1 MRWVWAGDGFD
12 IMNIYSR
19 KEDTMKSTEVRN
31 GFLQFFRAKGLP
43 VVPSSTLIPHNDPTL
58 LFTSAGMVQFKAN
71 FMGID
76 KRLKNACSCQKCV
89 RTTDIDSVG
98 FTERHLTFFEMLGNF
113 SFGDYFKQE
122 AIAWA
127 WEYLTGVLKI
137 SPDKLYVSIYKGGIA
152 PRDEEAYQAWK
163 KYVPAE
169 RIFELGEADN
179 FWTMGP
185 TGPCG
190 PCTEIYYDF
199 GDKGCKNPHCD
210 ITCGCGRFVEIWNI
224 VFESYNR
231 QEDGSLQPLSHNN
244 IDTGMGLERL
254 CMVLQKKQNI
264 FETDLFT
271 PLTEQAKQ
279 ILHIEGKTK
288 EEIAAL
294 RIIADHVRSSSFLI
308 AEGIL
313 PSNEGRGYI
322 LRRLIRRAARY
333 GKLMGSRQPFLHT
346 LAKQVSGIFE
356 GLYPEID
363 QNLLHIEEV
372 LKKEEETFLRTL
384 QTGEEKLAALLGKAQ
399 KCLAGEDAF
408 YLHETFGFPLEL
420 TREIAA
426 AKGISVDEKAYEQA
440 KQAAAAK
447 SRSYADEL
455 SKEKVKR
462 LQQLEQDYP
471 ATQFIGY
478 DTLTQPARV
487 LTLLDADLNEVKQL
501 STEGYA
507 IFDKTSF
514 YAESGGQ
521 VADTGLVLKDGQ
533 AVAQVTD
540 VQKPIGKVFLHKVNG
555 TLTAGESVVLQVN
568 AALRARAAANHSAI
582 HVLNAAL
589 RQVFGTGVHQSGSFV
604 SPERFRFDY
613 TLSKTPSAQEWKQV
627 WQMVQQAIDDALP
640 VACQERPLKDAAKLG
655 AVTLLGET
663 YADPARFVLMGGSF
677 DKPEEKYSLE
687 LCGGT
692 HVTNTAQVITVVPL
706 KEGSLSAGVRRIE
719 GVAGK
724 AALDYLKQVNT
735 GVEAMAAR
743 LTVPVA
749 EVAGRLNQILDELK
763 EVKKQYTSFRE
774 KTLAAGGVA
783 QMTFT
788 MKNGA
793 ALVLQNAEGAQVKE
807 LRTIA
812 DTIGQ
817 KYEKA
822 LVVVGTDRDGKR
834 SFVVKMVG
842 QLPNT
847 NAAEVAKQIAQRLN
861 GRAGGRPDFAQG
873 GGEAK
878 DTWQDFARLL
888 QGVL

>member
-1 MRWVWAGDGFD
+1 
-12 IMNIYSR
+12 
-19 KEDTMKSTEVRN
+19 MKSTEVRN
-31 GFLQFFRAKGLP
+31 GFLQFFHSKGLP
-43 VVPSSTLIPHNDPTL
+43 VIPSSSLIPHSDPTL

-76 KRLKNACSCQKCV
+76 KSLKNAATCQKCV

-113 SFGDYFKQE
+113 SFGDYFKNE

-127 WEYLTGVLKI
+127 WEYLTGVLGI

-152 PRDEEAYQAWK
+152 PRDEEAYNAWL
-163 KYVPAE
+163 KYVPKE

-190 PCTEIYYDF
+190 PCSEIYYDF

-210 ITCGCGRFVEIWNI
+210 ITCDCGRFVEIWNI

-231 QEDGSLQPLSHNN
+231 QEDGSLQPLPQNN

-254 CMVLQKKQNI
+254 CMVMQNKQNI

-271 PLTEQAKQ
+271 PLTDAAKKA
-279 ILHIEGKTK
+279 LHIEGKTPL
-288 EEIAAL
+288 EISAL

-333 GKLMGSRQPFLHT
+333 AKLMGGKEPFLYT
-346 LAKQVSGIFE
+346 LAKKVGEIFE

-363 QNLLHIEEV
+363 QNLKHIEDV
-372 LKKEEETFLRTL
+372 LKAEETLFLKTL
-384 QTGEEKLAALLGKAQ
+384 QTGEEKLAELLARKGKTLSG
-399 KCLAGEDAF
+399 KDAF

-426 AKGISVDEKAYEQA
+426 AKGIKVDEEGYEKAKEEA
-440 KQAAAAK
+440 SAK
-447 SRSYADEL
+447 SRSYADEF
-455 SKEKVKR
+455 SKEKVKI
-462 LQQLEQDYP
+462 LQGLEQAYP
-471 ATQFIGY
+471 ATVFTGY
-478 DTLTQPARV
+478 DTLAQNARV
-487 LTLLDADLNEVKQL
+487 LTLLNTEFEEVKTL
-501 STEGYA
+501 SGEGYA
-507 IFDKTSF
+507 VFDKTSF

-521 VADTGLVLKDGQ
+521 VGDTGQVLKDGQ
-533 AVAQVTD
+533 TAARILD
-540 VQKPIGKVFLHKVNG
+540 VQKPIGKIFLHKVDG
-555 TLTAGESVVLQVN
+555 TLTAGDEVLLQVN
-568 AALRARAAANHSAI
+568 SEARRRAAANHSAI
-582 HVLNAAL
+582 HVINAAL
-589 RQVFGTGVHQSGSFV
+589 RQVFGDGVHQSGSYV
-604 SPERFRFDY
+604 SPQRLRFDY
-613 TLSKTPSAQEWKQV
+613 TLSKTPTAEEWKKV
-627 WQMVQQAIDDALP
+627 WAIVQQAIDAALP
-640 VACQERPLKDAAKLG
+640 VAYQERPLKDAAKLG

-677 DKPEEKYSLE
+677 EEPEKKYSLE
-687 LCGGT
+687 LCAGT
-692 HVTNTAQVITVVPL
+692 HVSNTAQIITVVPI

-719 GVAGK
+719 AVAGP
-724 AALDYLKQVNT
+724 AALDYLKGINA
-735 GVEAMAAR
+735 EMEEMAAR

-749 EVAGRLNQILDELK
+749 DVAQRLHTLMDELR
-763 EVKKQYTSFRE
+763 EVKKRYTEFRE
-774 KTLAAGGVA
+774 KTLAAGGLSQV
-783 QMTFT
+783 TFT

-793 ALVLQNAEGAQVKE
+793 TLVMQNAEGAQPRE
-807 LRTIA
+807 LRAIA
-812 DTIGQ
+812 DTVSQ
-817 KYEKA
+817 KYDKA
-822 LVVVGTDRDGKR
+822 VIIVTTDREGKR
-834 SFVVKMVG
+834 SFVVKTVG

-847 NAAEVAKQIAQRLN
+847 NALEIAKMIAADLN

-878 DTWQDFARLL
+878 KPWQEFMSSLKETM
-888 QGVL
+888 

>member
-1 MRWVWAGDGFD
+1 
-12 IMNIYSR
+12 
-19 KEDTMKSTEVRN
+19 MKSTEVRN
-31 GFLQFFRAKGLP
+31 GFLQFFHSKGLP
-43 VVPSSTLIPHNDPTL
+43 VIPSSSLIPHSDPTL

-76 KRLKNACSCQKCV
+76 KSLKNAATCQKCV

-113 SFGDYFKQE
+113 SFGDYFKNE

-127 WEYLTGVLKI
+127 WEYLTGVLGI

-152 PRDEEAYQAWK
+152 PRDEEAYNAWL
-163 KYVPAE
+163 KYVPKE

-190 PCTEIYYDF
+190 PCSEIYYDF

-210 ITCGCGRFVEIWNI
+210 ITCDCGRFVEIWNI

-231 QEDGSLQPLSHNN
+231 QEDGSLQPLPQNN

-254 CMVLQKKQNI
+254 CMVMQNKQNI

-271 PLTEQAKQ
+271 PLTDAAKKA
-279 ILHIEGKTK
+279 LHIEGKTPL
-288 EEIAAL
+288 EISAL

-333 GKLMGSRQPFLHT
+333 AKLMGGKEPFLYT
-346 LAKQVSGIFE
+346 LAKKVGEIFE

-363 QNLLHIEEV
+363 QNLKHIEDV
-372 LKKEEETFLRTL
+372 LKAEETLFLKTL
-384 QTGEEKLAALLGKAQ
+384 QTGEEKLAELLARKGKTLSG
-399 KCLAGEDAF
+399 KDAF

-426 AKGISVDEKAYEQA
+426 AKGIKVDEEGYEKAKEEA
-440 KQAAAAK
+440 SAK
-447 SRSYADEL
+447 SRSYADEF
-455 SKEKVKR
+455 SKEKVKI
-462 LQQLEQDYP
+462 LQGLEQAYP
-471 ATQFIGY
+471 ATVFTGY
-478 DTLTQPARV
+478 DTLAQNARV
-487 LTLLDADLNEVKQL
+487 LTLLNTEFEEVKTL
-501 STEGYA
+501 SGEGYA
-507 IFDKTSF
+507 VFDKTSF

-521 VADTGLVLKDGQ
+521 VGDTGQVLKNGQ
-533 AVAQVTD
+533 TAARILD
-540 VQKPIGKVFLHKVNG
+540 VQKPIGKIFLHKVDG
-555 TLTAGESVVLQVN
+555 TLTAGDEVLLQVN
-568 AALRARAAANHSAI
+568 SEARRRAAANHSAI
-582 HVLNAAL
+582 HVINAAL
-589 RQVFGTGVHQSGSFV
+589 RQVFGDGVHQSGSYV
-604 SPERFRFDY
+604 SPQRLRFDY
-613 TLSKTPSAQEWKQV
+613 TLSKTPTAEEWKKV
-627 WQMVQQAIDDALP
+627 WAIVQQAIDAALP

-677 DKPEEKYSLE
+677 EEPEKKYSLE
-687 LCGGT
+687 LCAGT
-692 HVTNTAQVITVVPL
+692 HVSNTAQIITVVPI

-719 GVAGK
+719 AVAGP
-724 AALDYLKQVNT
+724 AALDYLKGINT
-735 GVEAMAAR
+735 EMEEMAAR

-749 EVAGRLNQILDELK
+749 DVAQRLHTLMDELR
-763 EVKKQYTSFRE
+763 EVKKRYTEFRE
-774 KTLAAGGVA
+774 KTLAAGGLSQV
-783 QMTFT
+783 TFT

-793 ALVLQNAEGAQVKE
+793 TLVMQNAEGAQPRE
-807 LRTIA
+807 LRAIA
-812 DTIGQ
+812 DTVSQ
-817 KYEKA
+817 KYDKA
-822 LVVVGTDRDGKR
+822 VIIVTTDREGKR
-834 SFVVKMVG
+834 SFVVKTVG

-847 NAAEVAKQIAQRLN
+847 NALEIAKMIAADLN

-878 DTWQDFARLL
+878 KPWQEFMSSLKETM
-888 QGVL
+888 

>member
-1 MRWVWAGDGFD
+1 
-12 IMNIYSR
+12 
-19 KEDTMKSTEVRN
+19 MKSTEVRN
-31 GFLQFFRAKGLP
+31 GFLQFFHSKGLP
-43 VVPSSTLIPHNDPTL
+43 VIPSSSLIPHSDPTL

-76 KRLKNACSCQKCV
+76 KSLKNAATCQKCV

-113 SFGDYFKQE
+113 SFGDYFKNE

-127 WEYLTGVLKI
+127 WEYLTGVLGI

-152 PRDEEAYQAWK
+152 PRDEEAYNAWL
-163 KYVPAE
+163 KYVPKE

-190 PCTEIYYDF
+190 PCSEIYYDF

-210 ITCGCGRFVEIWNI
+210 ITCDCGRFVEIWNI

-231 QEDGSLQPLSHNN
+231 LEDGSLQPLPQNN

-254 CMVLQKKQNI
+254 CMVMQNKQNI

-271 PLTEQAKQ
+271 PLTDAAKKA
-279 ILHIEGKTK
+279 LHIEGKTPL
-288 EEIAAL
+288 EISAL

-333 GKLMGSRQPFLHT
+333 AKLMGGKEPFLYT
-346 LAKQVSGIFE
+346 LAQKVGEIFE

-363 QNLLHIEEV
+363 QNLKHIEDV
-372 LKKEEETFLRTL
+372 LKAEETLFLKTL
-384 QTGEEKLAALLGKAQ
+384 QTGEEKLAELLARKGKTLSG
-399 KCLAGEDAF
+399 KDAF

-426 AKGISVDEKAYEQA
+426 AKGIKVDEEGYEKAKEEA
-440 KQAAAAK
+440 SAK
-447 SRSYADEL
+447 SRSYADEF
-455 SKEKVKR
+455 SKEKVKI
-462 LQQLEQDYP
+462 LQGLEQAYP
-471 ATQFIGY
+471 ATVFTGY
-478 DTLTQPARV
+478 DTLAQNARV
-487 LTLLDADLNEVKQL
+487 LTLLNTEFEEVKTL
-501 STEGYA
+501 SGEGYA
-507 IFDKTSF
+507 VFDKTSF

-521 VADTGLVLKDGQ
+521 VGDTGLVLKDGQ
-533 AVAQVTD
+533 TAARILD
-540 VQKPIGKVFLHKVNG
+540 VQKPIGKIFLHKVDG
-555 TLTAGESVVLQVN
+555 TLTAGDEVLLQVN
-568 AALRARAAANHSAI
+568 SEARRRAAANHSAI
-582 HVLNAAL
+582 HVINAAL
-589 RQVFGTGVHQSGSFV
+589 RQVFGDGVHQSGSYV
-604 SPERFRFDY
+604 SPQRLRFDY
-613 TLSKTPSAQEWKQV
+613 TLSKTPTAEEWKKV
-627 WQMVQQAIDDALP
+627 WAIVQQAIDAALP

-677 DKPEEKYSLE
+677 EEPEKKYSLE
-687 LCGGT
+687 LCAGT
-692 HVTNTAQVITVVPL
+692 HVSNTAQIITVVPI

-719 GVAGK
+719 AVAGP
-724 AALDYLKQVNT
+724 AALDYLKGINA
-735 GVEAMAAR
+735 EMEEMAAR

-749 EVAGRLNQILDELK
+749 DVAQRLHALMDELR
-763 EVKKQYTSFRE
+763 EVKKRYTEFRE
-774 KTLAAGGVA
+774 KTLAAGGLSQV
-783 QMTFT
+783 TFT

-793 ALVLQNAEGAQVKE
+793 TLVMQNAEGAQPRE
-807 LRTIA
+807 LRAIA
-812 DTIGQ
+812 DTVSQ
-817 KYEKA
+817 KYDKA
-822 LVVVGTDRDGKR
+822 VIIVTTDREGKR
-834 SFVVKMVG
+834 SFVVKTVG

-847 NAAEVAKQIAQRLN
+847 NALEIAKMIAADLN

-878 DTWQDFARLL
+878 KPWQEFMSSLKETM
-888 QGVL
+888 

>member
-1 MRWVWAGDGFD
+1 
-12 IMNIYSR
+12 
-19 KEDTMKSTEVRN
+19 MKSTEVRN
-31 GFLQFFRAKGLP
+31 GFLQFFHSKGLP
-43 VVPSSTLIPHNDPTL
+43 VIPSSSLIPHSDPTL

-76 KRLKNACSCQKCV
+76 KSLKNAATCQKCV

-113 SFGDYFKQE
+113 SFGDYFKNE

-127 WEYLTGVLKI
+127 WEYLTGVLGI

-152 PRDEEAYQAWK
+152 PRDEEAYNAWL
-163 KYVPAE
+163 KYVPKE

-190 PCTEIYYDF
+190 PCSEIYYDF

-210 ITCGCGRFVEIWNI
+210 ITCDCGRFVEIWNI

-231 QEDGSLQPLSHNN
+231 LEDGSLQPLPQNN

-254 CMVLQKKQNI
+254 CMVMQHKQNI

-271 PLTEQAKQ
+271 PLTDAAKKA
-279 ILHIEGKTK
+279 LHIEGKTPL
-288 EEIAAL
+288 EISAL

-333 GKLMGSRQPFLHT
+333 AKLMGGKEPFLYT
-346 LAKQVSGIFE
+346 LAKKVGEIFE

-363 QNLLHIEEV
+363 QNLKHMEDV
-372 LKKEEETFLRTL
+372 LKAEETLFLKTL
-384 QTGEEKLAALLGKAQ
+384 QTGEEKLAELLARKGKTLSG
-399 KCLAGEDAF
+399 KDAF

-426 AKGISVDEKAYEQA
+426 AKGIKVDEEGYEKAKEEA
-440 KQAAAAK
+440 SAK
-447 SRSYADEL
+447 SRSYADEF
-455 SKEKVKR
+455 SKEKVKI
-462 LQQLEQDYP
+462 LQGLEQAYP
-471 ATQFIGY
+471 ATVFTGY
-478 DTLTQPARV
+478 DTLAQNARV
-487 LTLLDADLNEVKQL
+487 LTLLNTEFEEVKTL
-501 STEGYA
+501 SGEGYA
-507 IFDKTSF
+507 VFDKTSF

-521 VADTGLVLKDGQ
+521 VGDTGQVLKDGQ
-533 AVAQVTD
+533 TAARILD
-540 VQKPIGKVFLHKVNG
+540 VQKPIGKIFLHKVDG
-555 TLTAGESVVLQVN
+555 MLTAGDEVLLQVN
-568 AALRARAAANHSAI
+568 SEARRRAAANHSAI
-582 HVLNAAL
+582 HVINAAL
-589 RQVFGTGVHQSGSFV
+589 RQVFGDGVHQSGSYV
-604 SPERFRFDY
+604 SPQRLRFDY
-613 TLSKTPSAQEWKQV
+613 SLSKTPTAEEWKKV
-627 WQMVQQAIDDALP
+627 WAIVQQAIDAALP

-677 DKPEEKYSLE
+677 EEPEKKYSLE
-687 LCGGT
+687 LCAGT
-692 HVTNTAQVITVVPL
+692 HVSNTAQIITVVPI

-719 GVAGK
+719 AVAGP
-724 AALDYLKQVNT
+724 AALDYLKGINA
-735 GVEAMAAR
+735 EMEEMAAR

-749 EVAGRLNQILDELK
+749 DVAQRLHALMDELR
-763 EVKKQYTSFRE
+763 EVKKRYTEFRE
-774 KTLAAGGVA
+774 KTLAAGGLSQV
-783 QMTFT
+783 TFT

-793 ALVLQNAEGAQVKE
+793 TLVMQNAEGAQPRE
-807 LRTIA
+807 LRAIA
-812 DTIGQ
+812 DTVSQ
-817 KYEKA
+817 KYDKA
-822 LVVVGTDRDGKR
+822 VIIVTTDREGKR
-834 SFVVKMVG
+834 SFVVKTVG

-847 NAAEVAKQIAQRLN
+847 NALEIAKMIAADLN

-878 DTWQDFARLL
+878 KPWQEFMSSLKETM
-888 QGVL
+888 

>member
-1 MRWVWAGDGFD
+1 M
-12 IMNIYSR
+12 
-19 KEDTMKSTEVRN
+19 MKSTEIRN
-31 GFLQFFRAKGLP
+31 GFLDFFKSKGLP
-43 VVPSSTLIPHNDPTL
+43 VKPSSPLVPHSDPTL

-71 FMGID
+71 FLGID
-76 KRLKNACSCQKCV
+76 KSLKNAATCQKCV

-113 SFGDYFKQE
+113 SFGDYFKKE

-127 WEYLTGVLKI
+127 WEYLTGTLGL
-137 SPDKLYVSIYKGGIA
+137 PADKLYVSIYKGGIA
-152 PRDEEAYQAWK
+152 PRDEEAYQAWLQ
-163 KYVPAE
+163 YVPKE
-169 RIFELGEADN
+169 RIFELDEADN

-210 ITCGCGRFVEIWNI
+210 ITCDCGRFVEIWNV

-231 QEDGSLQPLSHNN
+231 QEDGSLQPLPQNN

-254 CMVLQKKQNI
+254 CMAMQNKQNI

-271 PLTEQAKQ
+271 PLTDEAKK
-279 ILHIEGKTK
+279 ILNIQGRTK
-288 EEIAAL
+288 QEISAL

-333 GKLMGSRQPFLHT
+333 AKLMGSEKPFLYT
-346 LAKQVSGIFE
+346 LAQKVREIFD

-363 QNLLHIEEV
+363 KNLSHIEDV
-372 LKKEEETFLRTL
+372 LKTEEETFFKTL
-384 QTGEEKLAALLGKAQ
+384 QNGEEKLEALLAKTKGTLSGQ
-399 KCLAGEDAF
+399 DAF

-420 TREIAA
+420 TREIAS
-426 AKGISVDEKAYEQA
+426 AKGIKVDEAGYEKAKE
-440 KQAAAAK
+440 AASAK
-447 SRSYADEL
+447 SRSYADEF
-455 SKEKVKR
+455 SKEKVKV
-462 LQQLEQDYP
+462 LQTLENTLP
-471 ATQFIGY
+471 ATRFTGY
-478 DTLTQPARV
+478 ETLTQTARA
-487 LTLLDADLNEVKQL
+487 LTLLNKEFEEVKTL
-501 STEGYA
+501 NGEGYA
-507 IFDKTSF
+507 VFDATSF

-521 VADTGLVLKDGQ
+521 VADEGVILKDGKET
-533 AVAQVTD
+533 ARVLD
-540 VQKPIGKVFLHKVNG
+540 VQKPLGHVFLHKIDGSLSVG
-555 TLTAGESVVLQVN
+555 EEVTLSVN
-568 AALRARAAANHSAI
+568 ADARSRAAANHSAI
-582 HVLNAAL
+582 HLINAAL
-589 RQVFGTGVHQSGSFV
+589 RQVFGSGVHQSGSFV
-604 SPERFRFDY
+604 SPQRFRFDY
-613 TLSKTPSAQEWKQV
+613 TLSKTPTADEWKKV
-627 WQMVQQAIDDALP
+627 WDIVQGAIDAALP
-640 VACQERPLKDAAKLG
+640 VACQERPLKDASRLG

-677 DKPEEKYSLE
+677 DEPEKKYSLE

-692 HVTNTAQVITVVPL
+692 HVSNTAQVITVVPL

-719 GVAGK
+719 GAAGK
-724 AALDYLKQVNT
+724 AALDYLKQVHAQAET
-735 GVEAMAAR
+735 MAAR

-749 EVAGRLNQILDELK
+749 DVAARLNQILDELR
-763 EVKKQYTSFRE
+763 EVKKRYSAFRE

-783 QMTFT
+783 QVAFT

-793 ALVLQNAEGAQVKE
+793 TLVMQNAEGAQPRE
-807 LRTIA
+807 LRAIA

-817 KYEKA
+817 KHEKA
-822 LVVVGTDRDGKR
+822 LVIVSTDKDGKR

-842 QLPNT
+842 SLPNT
-847 NAAEVAKQIAQRLN
+847 DALQVAKHIAAALN
-861 GRAGGRPDFAQG
+861 GRAGGRTDFAQG

-878 DTWQDFARLL
+878 KPWQEFISSLKDSL
-888 QGVL
+888 

>member
-1 MRWVWAGDGFD
+1 
-12 IMNIYSR
+12 
-19 KEDTMKSTEVRN
+19 MKSTEVRN
-31 GFLQFFRAKGLP
+31 GFLQFFHSKGLP
-43 VVPSSTLIPHNDPTL
+43 VIPSSSLIPHSDPTL

-76 KRLKNACSCQKCV
+76 KSLKNAATCQKCV

-113 SFGDYFKQE
+113 SFGDYFKNE

-127 WEYLTGVLKI
+127 WEYLTGVLGI

-152 PRDEEAYQAWK
+152 PRDEEAYNAWL
-163 KYVPAE
+163 KYVPKE

-190 PCTEIYYDF
+190 PCSEIYYDF

-210 ITCGCGRFVEIWNI
+210 ITCDCGRFVEIWNI

-231 QEDGSLQPLSHNN
+231 QEDGSLQPLPQNN

-254 CMVLQKKQNI
+254 CMVMQNKQNI

-271 PLTEQAKQ
+271 PLTDAAKKA
-279 ILHIEGKTK
+279 LHIEGKTPL
-288 EEIAAL
+288 EISAL

-333 GKLMGSRQPFLHT
+333 AKLMGGKEPFLYT
-346 LAKQVSGIFE
+346 LAKKVGEIFE

-363 QNLLHIEEV
+363 QNLKHIEDV
-372 LKKEEETFLRTL
+372 LKAEETLFLKTL
-384 QTGEEKLAALLGKAQ
+384 QTGEEKLAELLARKGKTLSG
-399 KCLAGEDAF
+399 KDAF

-426 AKGISVDEKAYEQA
+426 AKGIKVDEEAYEKA
-440 KQAAAAK
+440 KEEASAK
-447 SRSYADEL
+447 SRSYADEF
-455 SKEKVKR
+455 SKEKVKI
-462 LQQLEQDYP
+462 LQGLEQAYP
-471 ATQFIGY
+471 ATVFTGY
-478 DTLTQPARV
+478 DTLAQNARV
-487 LTLLDADLNEVKQL
+487 LTLLNTEFEEVKTL
-501 STEGYA
+501 SGEGYA
-507 IFDKTSF
+507 VFDKTSF

-521 VADTGLVLKDGQ
+521 VGDTGLVLKDGQ
-533 AVAQVTD
+533 TAARILD
-540 VQKPIGKVFLHKVNG
+540 VQKPIGKIFLHKVDG
-555 TLTAGESVVLQVN
+555 TLTAGDEVLLQVN
-568 AALRARAAANHSAI
+568 SEARRRAAANHSAI
-582 HVLNAAL
+582 HVINAAL
-589 RQVFGTGVHQSGSFV
+589 RQVFGDGVHQSGSYV
-604 SPERFRFDY
+604 SPQRLRFDY
-613 TLSKTPSAQEWKQV
+613 TLSKTPTAEEWKKV
-627 WQMVQQAIDDALP
+627 WAIVQQAIDAALP

-677 DKPEEKYSLE
+677 EEPEKKYSLE
-687 LCGGT
+687 LCAGT
-692 HVTNTAQVITVVPL
+692 HVSNTAQIITVVPI

-719 GVAGK
+719 AVAGP
-724 AALDYLKQVNT
+724 AALDYLKGINA
-735 GVEAMAAR
+735 EMEEMAAR

-749 EVAGRLNQILDELK
+749 DVAQRLHALMDELR
-763 EVKKQYTSFRE
+763 EVKKRYTEFRE
-774 KTLAAGGVA
+774 KTLAAGGLSQV
-783 QMTFT
+783 TFT

-793 ALVLQNAEGAQVKE
+793 TLVMQNAEGAQPRE
-807 LRTIA
+807 LRAIA
-812 DTIGQ
+812 DTVSQ
-817 KYEKA
+817 KYDKA
-822 LVVVGTDRDGKR
+822 VIIVTTDREGKR
-834 SFVVKMVG
+834 SFVVKTVG

-847 NAAEVAKQIAQRLN
+847 NALEIAKMIAADLN

-878 DTWQDFARLL
+878 KPWQEFMSSLKETM
-888 QGVL
+888 

>member
-1 MRWVWAGDGFD
+1 
-12 IMNIYSR
+12 
-19 KEDTMKSTEVRN
+19 MKSTEVRN
-31 GFLQFFRAKGLP
+31 GFLQFFHSKGLP
-43 VVPSSTLIPHNDPTL
+43 VIPSSSLIPHSDPTL

-76 KRLKNACSCQKCV
+76 KSLKNAATCQKCV

-113 SFGDYFKQE
+113 SFGDYFKNE

-127 WEYLTGVLKI
+127 WEYLTGVLGI

-152 PRDEEAYQAWK
+152 PRDEEAYNAWL
-163 KYVPAE
+163 KYVPKE

-190 PCTEIYYDF
+190 PCSEIYYDF

-210 ITCGCGRFVEIWNI
+210 ITCDCGRFVEIWNI

-231 QEDGSLQPLSHNN
+231 LEDGSLQPLPQNN

-254 CMVLQKKQNI
+254 CMVMQHKQNI

-271 PLTEQAKQ
+271 PLTDAAKKA
-279 ILHIEGKTK
+279 LHIEGKTPL
-288 EEIAAL
+288 EISAL

-333 GKLMGSRQPFLHT
+333 AKLMGGKEPFLYT
-346 LAKQVSGIFE
+346 LAKKVGEIFE

-363 QNLLHIEEV
+363 QNLKHIEDV
-372 LKKEEETFLRTL
+372 LKAEETLFLKTL
-384 QTGEEKLAALLGKAQ
+384 QTGEEKLAELLARKGKTLSG
-399 KCLAGEDAF
+399 KDAF

-426 AKGISVDEKAYEQA
+426 AKGIKVDEEGYEKAKEEA
-440 KQAAAAK
+440 SAK
-447 SRSYADEL
+447 SRSYADEF
-455 SKEKVKR
+455 SKEKVKI
-462 LQQLEQDYP
+462 LQGLEQAYP
-471 ATQFIGY
+471 ATVFTGY
-478 DTLTQPARV
+478 DTLAQNARV
-487 LTLLDADLNEVKQL
+487 LALLNTEFEEVKTL
-501 STEGYA
+501 SGEGYA
-507 IFDKTSF
+507 VFDKTSF

-521 VADTGLVLKDGQ
+521 VGDTGQVLKDGQ
-533 AVAQVTD
+533 TAARILD
-540 VQKPIGKVFLHKVNG
+540 VQKPIGKIFLHKVDG
-555 TLTAGESVVLQVN
+555 TLTAGDEVLLQVN
-568 AALRARAAANHSAI
+568 SEARRRAAANHSAI
-582 HVLNAAL
+582 HVINAAL
-589 RQVFGTGVHQSGSFV
+589 RQVFGDGVHQSGSYV
-604 SPERFRFDY
+604 SPQRLRFDY
-613 TLSKTPSAQEWKQV
+613 TLSKTPTAEEWKKV
-627 WQMVQQAIDDALP
+627 WAIVQQAIDAALP

-677 DKPEEKYSLE
+677 EEPEKKYSLE
-687 LCGGT
+687 LCAGT
-692 HVTNTAQVITVVPL
+692 HVSNTAQIITVVPI

-719 GVAGK
+719 AVAGP
-724 AALDYLKQVNT
+724 AALDYLKGINA
-735 GVEAMAAR
+735 EMEEMAAR

-749 EVAGRLNQILDELK
+749 DVAQRLHALMDELR
-763 EVKKQYTSFRE
+763 EVKKRYTEFRE
-774 KTLAAGGVA
+774 KTLAAGGLSQV
-783 QMTFT
+783 TFT

-793 ALVLQNAEGAQVKE
+793 TLVMQNAEGAQPRE
-807 LRTIA
+807 LRAIA
-812 DTIGQ
+812 DTVSQ
-817 KYEKA
+817 KYDKA
-822 LVVVGTDRDGKR
+822 VIIVTTDREGKR
-834 SFVVKMVG
+834 SFVVKTVG

-847 NAAEVAKQIAQRLN
+847 NALEIAKMIAADLN

-878 DTWQDFARLL
+878 KPWQEFMSSLKETM
-888 QGVL
+888 

>member
-1 MRWVWAGDGFD
+1 
-12 IMNIYSR
+12 
-19 KEDTMKSTEVRN
+19 MKSTEVRN
-31 GFLQFFRAKGLP
+31 GFLQFFHSKGLP
-43 VVPSSTLIPHNDPTL
+43 VIPSSSLIPHSDPTL

-76 KRLKNACSCQKCV
+76 KSLKNAATCQKCV

-113 SFGDYFKQE
+113 SFGDYFKNE

-127 WEYLTGVLKI
+127 WEYLTGVLGI

-152 PRDEEAYQAWK
+152 PRDEEAYNAWL
-163 KYVPAE
+163 KYVPKE

-190 PCTEIYYDF
+190 PCSEIYYDF

-210 ITCGCGRFVEIWNI
+210 ITCDCGRFVEIWNI

-231 QEDGSLQPLSHNN
+231 LEDGSLQPLPQNN

-254 CMVLQKKQNI
+254 CMVMQHKQNI

-271 PLTEQAKQ
+271 PLTDAAKKA
-279 ILHIEGKTK
+279 LHIEGKTPL
-288 EEIAAL
+288 EISAL

-333 GKLMGSRQPFLHT
+333 AKLMGGKEPFLYT
-346 LAKQVSGIFE
+346 LAKKVGEIFE

-363 QNLLHIEEV
+363 QNLKHIEDV
-372 LKKEEETFLRTL
+372 LKAEETLFLKTL
-384 QTGEEKLAALLGKAQ
+384 QTGEEKLAELLARKGKTLSG
-399 KCLAGEDAF
+399 KDAF

-426 AKGISVDEKAYEQA
+426 AKGIKVDEEGYEKAKEEA
-440 KQAAAAK
+440 SAK
-447 SRSYADEL
+447 SRSYADEF
-455 SKEKVKR
+455 SKEKVKI
-462 LQQLEQDYP
+462 LQGLEQAYP
-471 ATQFIGY
+471 ATVFTGY
-478 DTLTQPARV
+478 DTLAQNARV
-487 LTLLDADLNEVKQL
+487 LTLLNTEFEEVKTL
-501 STEGYA
+501 SGEGYA
-507 IFDKTSF
+507 VFDKTSF

-521 VADTGLVLKDGQ
+521 VGDTGLVLKDGQ
-533 AVAQVTD
+533 TAARILD
-540 VQKPIGKVFLHKVNG
+540 VQKPIGKIFLHKVDG
-555 TLTAGESVVLQVN
+555 TLTAGDEMLLQVN
-568 AALRARAAANHSAI
+568 SEARRRAAANHSAI
-582 HVLNAAL
+582 HVINAAL
-589 RQVFGTGVHQSGSFV
+589 RQVFGDGVHQSGSYV
-604 SPERFRFDY
+604 SPQRLRFDY
-613 TLSKTPSAQEWKQV
+613 TLSKTPTAEEWKKV
-627 WQMVQQAIDDALP
+627 WAIVQQAIDAALP

-677 DKPEEKYSLE
+677 EEPEKKYSLE
-687 LCGGT
+687 LCAGT
-692 HVTNTAQVITVVPL
+692 HVSNTAQIITVVPI

-719 GVAGK
+719 AVAGP
-724 AALDYLKQVNT
+724 AALDYLKGINA
-735 GVEAMAAR
+735 EMEEMAAR

-749 EVAGRLNQILDELK
+749 DVAQRLHTLMDELR
-763 EVKKQYTSFRE
+763 EVKKRYTEFRE
-774 KTLAAGGVA
+774 KTLAAGGLSQV
-783 QMTFT
+783 TFT

-793 ALVLQNAEGAQVKE
+793 TLVMQNAEGAQPRE
-807 LRTIA
+807 LRAIA
-812 DTIGQ
+812 DTVSQ
-817 KYEKA
+817 KYDKA
-822 LVVVGTDRDGKR
+822 VIIVTTDREGKR
-834 SFVVKMVG
+834 SFVVKTVG

-847 NAAEVAKQIAQRLN
+847 NALEIAKMIAADLN

-878 DTWQDFARLL
+878 KPWQEFMSSLKETM
-888 QGVL
+888 

>member
-1 MRWVWAGDGFD
+1 
-12 IMNIYSR
+12 
-19 KEDTMKSTEVRN
+19 MKSTEVRN
-31 GFLQFFRAKGLP
+31 GFLQFFHSKGLP
-43 VVPSSTLIPHNDPTL
+43 VIPSSSLIPHSDPTL

-76 KRLKNACSCQKCV
+76 KSLKNAATCQKCV

-113 SFGDYFKQE
+113 SFGDYFKNE

-127 WEYLTGVLKI
+127 WEYLTGVLGI

-152 PRDEEAYQAWK
+152 PRDEEAYNAWL
-163 KYVPAE
+163 KYVPKE

-190 PCTEIYYDF
+190 PCSEIYYDF

-210 ITCGCGRFVEIWNI
+210 ITCDCGRFVEIWNI

-231 QEDGSLQPLSHNN
+231 QEDGSLQPLPQNN

-254 CMVLQKKQNI
+254 CMVMQNKQNI

-271 PLTEQAKQ
+271 PLTDAAKKA
-279 ILHIEGKTK
+279 LHIEGKTPL
-288 EEIAAL
+288 EISAL

-333 GKLMGSRQPFLHT
+333 AKLMGGKEPFLYT
-346 LAKQVSGIFE
+346 LAKKVGEIFE

-363 QNLLHIEEV
+363 QNLKHIEDV
-372 LKKEEETFLRTL
+372 LKAEETLFLKTL
-384 QTGEEKLAALLGKAQ
+384 QTGEEKLAELLARKGKTLSG
-399 KCLAGEDAF
+399 KDAF

-426 AKGISVDEKAYEQA
+426 AKGIKVDEEGYEKAKEEA
-440 KQAAAAK
+440 SAK
-447 SRSYADEL
+447 SRSYADEF
-455 SKEKVKR
+455 SKEKVKI
-462 LQQLEQDYP
+462 LQGLEQAYP
-471 ATQFIGY
+471 ATVFTGY
-478 DTLTQPARV
+478 DTLAQNARV
-487 LTLLDADLNEVKQL
+487 LTLLNTEFEEVKTL
-501 STEGYA
+501 SGEGYA
-507 IFDKTSF
+507 VFDKTSF

-521 VADTGLVLKDGQ
+521 VGDTGRVLKDGQ
-533 AVAQVTD
+533 AVARVLD
-540 VQKPIGKVFLHKVNG
+540 VQKPIGKIFLHKVDG
-555 TLTAGESVVLQVN
+555 TLTAGDGVLLQVN
-568 AALRARAAANHSAI
+568 PEARRRAAANHSAI
-582 HVLNAAL
+582 HVINAAL
-589 RQVFGTGVHQSGSFV
+589 RQVFGDGVHQSGSYV
-604 SPERFRFDY
+604 SPQRLRFDY
-613 TLSKTPSAQEWKQV
+613 TLSKTPTAEEWKKV
-627 WQMVQQAIDDALP
+627 WAIVQQAIDAALP

-677 DKPEEKYSLE
+677 EEPEKKYSLE
-687 LCGGT
+687 LCAGT
-692 HVTNTAQVITVVPL
+692 HVSNTAQIITVVPI

-719 GVAGK
+719 AVAGP
-724 AALDYLKQVNT
+724 AALDYLKGINA
-735 GVEAMAAR
+735 EMEEMAAR

-749 EVAGRLNQILDELK
+749 DVAQRLHTLMDELR
-763 EVKKQYTSFRE
+763 EVKKRYTEFRE
-774 KTLAAGGVA
+774 KTLAAGGLSQV
-783 QMTFT
+783 TFT

-793 ALVLQNAEGAQVKE
+793 TLVMQNAEGAQPRE
-807 LRTIA
+807 LRAIA
-812 DTIGQ
+812 DTVSQ
-817 KYEKA
+817 KYDKA
-822 LVVVGTDRDGKR
+822 VIIVTTDREGKR
-834 SFVVKMVG
+834 SFVVKTVG

-847 NAAEVAKQIAQRLN
+847 NALEIAKMIAADLN

-878 DTWQDFARLL
+878 KPWQEFMSSLKETM
-888 QGVL
+888 

>member
-1 MRWVWAGDGFD
+1 
-12 IMNIYSR
+12 
-19 KEDTMKSTEVRN
+19 MKSTEVRN
-31 GFLQFFRAKGLP
+31 GFLQFFHSKGLP
-43 VVPSSTLIPHNDPTL
+43 VIPSSSLIPHSDPTL

-76 KRLKNACSCQKCV
+76 KSLKNAATCQKCV

-113 SFGDYFKQE
+113 SFGDYFKNE

-127 WEYLTGVLKI
+127 WEYLTGVLGI

-152 PRDEEAYQAWK
+152 PRDEEAYNAWL
-163 KYVPAE
+163 KYVPKE

-190 PCTEIYYDF
+190 PCSEIYYDF

-210 ITCGCGRFVEIWNI
+210 ITCDCGRFVEIWNI

-231 QEDGSLQPLSHNN
+231 QEDGSLQPLPQNN

-254 CMVLQKKQNI
+254 CMVMQNKQNI

-271 PLTEQAKQ
+271 PLTDAAKKA
-279 ILHIEGKTK
+279 LHIEGKTPL
-288 EEIAAL
+288 EISAL

-333 GKLMGSRQPFLHT
+333 AKLMGGKEPFLYT
-346 LAKQVSGIFE
+346 LAKKVGEIFE

-363 QNLLHIEEV
+363 QNLKHIEDV
-372 LKKEEETFLRTL
+372 LKAEETLFLKTL
-384 QTGEEKLAALLGKAQ
+384 QTGEEKLAELLARKGKTLSG
-399 KCLAGEDAF
+399 KDAF

-426 AKGISVDEKAYEQA
+426 AKGIKVDEEGYEKAKEEA
-440 KQAAAAK
+440 SAK
-447 SRSYADEL
+447 SRSYADEF
-455 SKEKVKR
+455 SKEKVKI
-462 LQQLEQDYP
+462 LQGLEQAYP
-471 ATQFIGY
+471 ATVFTGY
-478 DTLTQPARV
+478 DTLAQNARV
-487 LTLLDADLNEVKQL
+487 LTLLNTEFEEVKTL
-501 STEGYA
+501 SGEGYA
-507 IFDKTSF
+507 VFDKTSF

-521 VADTGLVLKDGQ
+521 VGDTGQVLKDGQ
-533 AVAQVTD
+533 TAARILD
-540 VQKPIGKVFLHKVNG
+540 VQKPIGKIFLHKVDG
-555 TLTAGESVVLQVN
+555 TLTAGDEVLLQVN
-568 AALRARAAANHSAI
+568 SEARRRAAANHSAI
-582 HVLNAAL
+582 HVINAAL
-589 RQVFGTGVHQSGSFV
+589 RQVFGDGVHQSGSYV
-604 SPERFRFDY
+604 SPQRLRFDY
-613 TLSKTPSAQEWKQV
+613 TLSKTPTAEEWKKV
-627 WQMVQQAIDDALP
+627 WAIVQQAIDEALP

-677 DKPEEKYSLE
+677 EEPEKKYSLE
-687 LCGGT
+687 LCAGT
-692 HVTNTAQVITVVPL
+692 HVSNTAQIITVVPI

-719 GVAGK
+719 AVAGP
-724 AALDYLKQVNT
+724 AALDYLKGINA
-735 GVEAMAAR
+735 EMEEMAAR

-749 EVAGRLNQILDELK
+749 DVAQRLHALMDELR
-763 EVKKQYTSFRE
+763 EVKKRYTEFRE
-774 KTLAAGGVA
+774 KTLAAGGLSQV
-783 QMTFT
+783 TFT

-793 ALVLQNAEGAQVKE
+793 TLVMQNAEGAQPRE
-807 LRTIA
+807 LRAIA
-812 DTIGQ
+812 DTVSQ
-817 KYEKA
+817 KYDKA
-822 LVVVGTDRDGKR
+822 VIIVTTDREGKR
-834 SFVVKMVG
+834 SFVVKTVG

-847 NAAEVAKQIAQRLN
+847 NALEIAKMIAADLN

-878 DTWQDFARLL
+878 KPWQEFMSSLKETM
-888 QGVL
+888 

>member
-1 MRWVWAGDGFD
+1 
-12 IMNIYSR
+12 
-19 KEDTMKSTEVRN
+19 MKSTEVRN
-31 GFLQFFRAKGLP
+31 GYLNFFRSKGLP
-43 VVPSSTLIPHNDPTL
+43 IVPSSSLIPHNDPTL

-76 KRLKNACSCQKCV
+76 KSLKNACSCQKCV

-113 SFGDYFKQE
+113 SFGDYFKKE
-122 AIAWA
+122 AISWA
-127 WEYLTGVLKI
+127 WEYLTQVLKI
-137 SPDKLYVSIYKGGIA
+137 SPEKLYVSIYKGGIA
-152 PRDEEAYQAWK
+152 PRDEEAYQAWLQ
-163 KYVPAE
+163 YVPKE

-210 ITCGCGRFVEIWNI
+210 ITCDCGRFVEIWNV

-231 QEDGSLQPLSHNN
+231 QEDGSLQPLPHNN

-254 CMVLQKKQNI
+254 CMVMQKKQNI

-271 PLTEQAKQ
+271 PLTDEAKQ
-279 ILHIEGKTK
+279 ILKIEGKTK
-288 EEIAAL
+288 QEISAL

-313 PSNEGRGYI
+313 PANEGRGYI

-333 GKLMGSRQPFLHT
+333 GKLMGSEKPFLYT
-346 LAKQVSGIFE
+346 LAKKVSQIFD

-363 QNLLHIEEV
+363 KNLQHIEDV
-372 LKKEEETFLRTL
+372 LKQEEETFLKTL
-384 QTGEEKLAALLGKAQ
+384 QTGEEKLAELLTGNK
-399 KCLAGEDAF
+399 KVLPGEEAF
-408 YLHETFGFPLEL
+408 HLHETFGFPLEL

-426 AKGISVDEKAYEQA
+426 AKGVKIDEEGYKKAKED
-440 KQAAAAK
+440 AAAK

-471 ATQFIGY
+471 ATQFTGY
-478 DTLTQPARV
+478 ETLTQEAKV
-487 LTLLDADLNEVKQL
+487 LTLLDTEFNEVKKL
-501 STEGYA
+501 AGEGYA
-507 IFDKTSF
+507 VFNKTSF

-521 VADTGLVLKDGQ
+521 VGDKGDVVKDGQ
-533 AVAQVTD
+533 VVACVSD
-540 VQKPIGKVFLHKVNG
+540 VQKPIGKIFIHKING
-555 TLTAGESVVLQVN
+555 TLAAGESVVLHVN
-568 AALRARAAANHSAI
+568 KDLRTRAAANHSAI

-613 TLSKTPSAQEWKQV
+613 TLSKTPTEDEWKKV
-627 WQMVQQAIDDALP
+627 WQIVQKAIEDALP
-640 VACQERPLKDAAKLG
+640 VTCQERPLKDAAKLG

-692 HVTNTAQVITVVPL
+692 HVSNTAQVITVVPL

-719 GVAGK
+719 GAAGK
-724 AALDYLKQVNT
+724 AALDYLKKVNA
-735 GVEAMAAR
+735 GVENMAAR
-743 LTVPVA
+743 LMVPVP
-749 EVAGRLNQILDELK
+749 EINTRLNQILDELK
-763 EVKKQYTSFRE
+763 EVKKRYAAFRE

-783 QMTFT
+783 QVSFT

-793 ALVLQNAEGAQVKE
+793 TLVLQNAEGAQPRE

-817 KYEKA
+817 KYQKA
-822 LVVVGTDRDGKR
+822 LVVVSTDRDGKR
-834 SFVVKMVG
+834 SFVVKMIG

-847 NAAEVAKQIAQRLN
+847 NALEVAKQIATNLN

-873 GGEAK
+873 GGDAK
-878 DTWQDFARLL
+878 DGWQDFMSSLKETI
-888 QGVL
+888 

>member
-1 MRWVWAGDGFD
+1 
-12 IMNIYSR
+12 
-19 KEDTMKSTEVRN
+19 MKSTEVRN
-31 GFLQFFRAKGLP
+31 SFLQFFHQKGLP
-43 VVPSSTLIPHNDPTL
+43 VVPSSSLIPHNDPTL

-76 KRLKNACSCQKCV
+76 KSLKNACSCQKCV

-113 SFGDYFKQE
+113 SFGDYFKKE
-122 AIAWA
+122 AISWS
-127 WEYLTGVLKI
+127 WEYLTKVLGI

-152 PRDEEAYQAWK
+152 PRDEEAYQAWLQ
-163 KYVPAE
+163 YVPKE
-169 RIFELGEADN
+169 RIFELDEADN

-210 ITCGCGRFVEIWNI
+210 ITCDCGRFVEIWNV

-231 QEDGSLQPLSHNN
+231 QEDGSLQPLPHNN

-254 CMVLQKKQNI
+254 CMVMQHKQNI

-271 PLTEQAKQ
+271 PLTDEAKRV
-279 ILHIEGKTK
+279 LKIEGKTK
-288 EEIAAL
+288 QEISAL

-313 PSNEGRGYI
+313 PSNEGCGYI

-333 GKLMGSRQPFLHT
+333 AKLMGSEKPFLYT
-346 LAKQVSGIFE
+346 LAKKVSQIFD

-363 QNLLHIEEV
+363 KNLPHIEEV
-372 LKKEEETFLRTL
+372 LKKEEEMFLRTL
-384 QTGEEKLAALLGKAQ
+384 QNGEEKLDALLSKGVKT
-399 KCLAGEDAF
+399 LSGEDAF

-426 AKGISVDEKAYEQA
+426 AKGVLVDEKGYA
-440 KQAAAAK
+440 KAKEEAAAK

-455 SKEKVKR
+455 SKEKVKH
-462 LQQLEQDYP
+462 LQYLEVTYP
-471 ATQFIGY
+471 ATQFTGY
-478 DTLTQPARV
+478 ETLTQQAKV
-487 LTLLDADLNEVKQL
+487 LTLLDQEFNEVKTL
-501 STEGYA
+501 SGEGYA
-507 IFDKTSF
+507 VFDKTSF

-521 VADTGLVLKDGQ
+521 VGDTGVIEKDGQ
-533 AVAQVTD
+533 MIARVLDT
-540 VQKPIGKVFLHKVNG
+540 QKPIGKVFVHKIDG
-555 TLTAGESVVLQVN
+555 SLTTGQEVTLQVN
-568 AALRARAAANHSAI
+568 ADLRRRAAANHSAI

-613 TLSKTPSAQEWKQV
+613 TLSKTPTEAEWQRV
-627 WQMVQQAIDDALP
+627 WTIVQKAIDSALP
-640 VACQERPLKDAAKLG
+640 VTCQERPLKDAAKLG

-677 DKPEEKYSLE
+677 EEPEKKYSLE

-719 GVAGK
+719 GAAGQ
-724 AALDYLKQVNT
+724 AAIDYLKTINAE
-735 GVEAMAAR
+735 VEKMAAR

-749 EVAGRLNQILDELK
+749 EVGERLNQILDDLK
-763 EVKKQYTSFRE
+763 EVKKQYAEFRE
-774 KTLAAGGVA
+774 KALAAGGLT

-793 ALVLQNAEGAQVKE
+793 TLVLQDAEGAQPRE

-822 LVVVGTDRDGKR
+822 LVVVSTDREGKR

-847 NAAEVAKQIAQRLN
+847 NAQEVAKQIAASLN

-878 DTWQDFARLL
+878 DSWEDFMASIQKL
-888 QGVL
+888 V

>member
-1 MRWVWAGDGFD
+1 
-12 IMNIYSR
+12 
-19 KEDTMKSTEVRN
+19 MKSTEVRN
-31 GFLQFFRAKGLP
+31 GFLQFFHSKGLP
-43 VVPSSTLIPHNDPTL
+43 VIPSSSLIPHSDPTL

-76 KRLKNACSCQKCV
+76 KSLKNAATCQKCV

-113 SFGDYFKQE
+113 SFGDYFKNE

-127 WEYLTGVLKI
+127 WEYLTGVLGI

-152 PRDEEAYQAWK
+152 PRDEEAYNAWL
-163 KYVPAE
+163 KYVPKE

-190 PCTEIYYDF
+190 PCSEIYYDF

-210 ITCGCGRFVEIWNI
+210 ITCDCGRFVEIWNI

-231 QEDGSLQPLSHNN
+231 QEDGSLQPLPQNN

-254 CMVLQKKQNI
+254 CMVMQNKQNI

-271 PLTEQAKQ
+271 PLTDAAKKA
-279 ILHIEGKTK
+279 LHIEGKTPL
-288 EEIAAL
+288 EISAL

-333 GKLMGSRQPFLHT
+333 AKLMGGKEPFLYT
-346 LAKQVSGIFE
+346 LAQKVGEIFE

-363 QNLLHIEEV
+363 QNLKHIEDV
-372 LKKEEETFLRTL
+372 LKAEETLFLKTL
-384 QTGEEKLAALLGKAQ
+384 QTGEEKLAELLARKGKTLSG
-399 KCLAGEDAF
+399 KDAF

-426 AKGISVDEKAYEQA
+426 AKGIKVDEEGYEKAKEEA
-440 KQAAAAK
+440 SAK
-447 SRSYADEL
+447 SRSYADEF
-455 SKEKVKR
+455 SKEKVKI
-462 LQQLEQDYP
+462 LQGLEQAYP
-471 ATQFIGY
+471 ATVFTGY
-478 DTLTQPARV
+478 DTLAQNARV
-487 LTLLDADLNEVKQL
+487 LTLLNTEFEEVKTL
-501 STEGYA
+501 SGEGYA
-507 IFDKTSF
+507 VFDKTSF

-521 VADTGLVLKDGQ
+521 VGDTGLVLKDGQ
-533 AVAQVTD
+533 TAARILD
-540 VQKPIGKVFLHKVNG
+540 VQKPIGKIFLHKVDG
-555 TLTAGESVVLQVN
+555 TLTAGDEVLLQVN
-568 AALRARAAANHSAI
+568 SEARRRAAANHSAI
-582 HVLNAAL
+582 HVINAAL
-589 RQVFGTGVHQSGSFV
+589 RQVFGDGVHQSGSYV
-604 SPERFRFDY
+604 SPQRLRFDY
-613 TLSKTPSAQEWKQV
+613 TLSKTPTAEEWKKV
-627 WQMVQQAIDDALP
+627 WAIVQQAIDAALP

-677 DKPEEKYSLE
+677 EEPEKKYSLE
-687 LCGGT
+687 LCAGT
-692 HVTNTAQVITVVPL
+692 HVSNTAQIITVVPI

-719 GVAGK
+719 AVAGP
-724 AALDYLKQVNT
+724 AALDYLKGINA
-735 GVEAMAAR
+735 EMEEMAAR

-749 EVAGRLNQILDELK
+749 DVAQRLHALMDELR
-763 EVKKQYTSFRE
+763 EVKKRYTEFRE
-774 KTLAAGGVA
+774 KTLAAGGLSQV
-783 QMTFT
+783 TFT

-793 ALVLQNAEGAQVKE
+793 TLVMQNAEGAQPRE
-807 LRTIA
+807 LRAIA
-812 DTIGQ
+812 DTVSQ
-817 KYEKA
+817 KYDKA
-822 LVVVGTDRDGKR
+822 VIIVTTDREGKR
-834 SFVVKMVG
+834 SFVVKTVG

-847 NAAEVAKQIAQRLN
+847 NALEIAKMIAADLN

-878 DTWQDFARLL
+878 KPWQEFMSSLKETM
-888 QGVL
+888 

>member
-1 MRWVWAGDGFD
+1 
-12 IMNIYSR
+12 
-19 KEDTMKSTEVRN
+19 MKSTEVRN
-31 GFLQFFRAKGLP
+31 GFLQFFHSKGLP
-43 VVPSSTLIPHNDPTL
+43 VIPSSSLIPHSDPTL

-76 KRLKNACSCQKCV
+76 KSLKNAATCQKCV

-113 SFGDYFKQE
+113 SFGDYFKNE

-127 WEYLTGVLKI
+127 WEYLTGVLGI

-152 PRDEEAYQAWK
+152 PRDEEAYNAWL
-163 KYVPAE
+163 KYVPKE

-190 PCTEIYYDF
+190 PCSEIYYDF

-210 ITCGCGRFVEIWNI
+210 ITCDCGRFVEIWNI

-231 QEDGSLQPLSHNN
+231 QEDGSLQPLPQNN

-254 CMVLQKKQNI
+254 CMVMQNKQNI

-271 PLTEQAKQ
+271 PLTDAAKKA
-279 ILHIEGKTK
+279 LHIEGKTPL
-288 EEIAAL
+288 EISAL

-333 GKLMGSRQPFLHT
+333 AKLMGGKEPFLYT
-346 LAKQVSGIFE
+346 LAKKVGEIFE

-363 QNLLHIEEV
+363 QNLKHIEDV
-372 LKKEEETFLRTL
+372 LKAEETLFLKTL
-384 QTGEEKLAALLGKAQ
+384 QTGEEKLAELLARKGKTLSG
-399 KCLAGEDAF
+399 KDAF

-426 AKGISVDEKAYEQA
+426 AKGIKVDEEGYEKAKEEA
-440 KQAAAAK
+440 SAK
-447 SRSYADEL
+447 SRSYADEF
-455 SKEKVKR
+455 SKEKVKI
-462 LQQLEQDYP
+462 LQGLEQAYP
-471 ATQFIGY
+471 ATVFTGY
-478 DTLTQPARV
+478 DTLAQNARV
-487 LTLLDADLNEVKQL
+487 LTLLNTEFEEVKTL
-501 STEGYA
+501 SGEGYA
-507 IFDKTSF
+507 VFDKTSF

-521 VADTGLVLKDGQ
+521 VGDTGQVLKDGQ
-533 AVAQVTD
+533 TAARILD
-540 VQKPIGKVFLHKVNG
+540 VQKPIGKIFLHKVDG
-555 TLTAGESVVLQVN
+555 TLTAGDEMLLQVN
-568 AALRARAAANHSAI
+568 SEARRRAAANHSAI
-582 HVLNAAL
+582 HVINAAL
-589 RQVFGTGVHQSGSFV
+589 RQVFGDGVHQSGSYV
-604 SPERFRFDY
+604 SPQRLRFDY
-613 TLSKTPSAQEWKQV
+613 TLSKTPTAEEWKKV
-627 WQMVQQAIDDALP
+627 WAIVQQAIDAALP

-677 DKPEEKYSLE
+677 EEPEKKYSLE
-687 LCGGT
+687 LCAGT
-692 HVTNTAQVITVVPL
+692 HVSNTAQIITVVPI

-719 GVAGK
+719 AVAGP
-724 AALDYLKQVNT
+724 AALDYLKGINA
-735 GVEAMAAR
+735 EMEEMAAR

-749 EVAGRLNQILDELK
+749 DVAQRLHALMDELR
-763 EVKKQYTSFRE
+763 EVKKRYTEFRE
-774 KTLAAGGVA
+774 KTLAAGGLSQV
-783 QMTFT
+783 TFT

-793 ALVLQNAEGAQVKE
+793 TLVMQNAEGAQPRE
-807 LRTIA
+807 LRAIA
-812 DTIGQ
+812 DTVSQ
-817 KYEKA
+817 KYDKA
-822 LVVVGTDRDGKR
+822 VIIVTTDREGKR
-834 SFVVKMVG
+834 SFVVKTVG

-847 NAAEVAKQIAQRLN
+847 NALEIAKMIAADLN
-861 GRAGGRPDFAQG
+861 GRAGGRSDFAQG

-878 DTWQDFARLL
+878 KPWQEFMSSLKETM
-888 QGVL
+888 

>member
-1 MRWVWAGDGFD
+1 
-12 IMNIYSR
+12 
-19 KEDTMKSTEVRN
+19 MKSTEVRN
-31 GFLQFFRAKGLP
+31 GFLQFFHSKGLP
-43 VVPSSTLIPHNDPTL
+43 VIPSSSLIPHSDPTL

-76 KRLKNACSCQKCV
+76 KSLKNAATCQKCV

-113 SFGDYFKQE
+113 SFGDYFKNE

-127 WEYLTGVLKI
+127 WEYLTGVLGI

-152 PRDEEAYQAWK
+152 PRDEEAYNAWL
-163 KYVPAE
+163 KYVPKE

-190 PCTEIYYDF
+190 PCSEIYYDF

-210 ITCGCGRFVEIWNI
+210 ITCDCGRFVEIWNI

-231 QEDGSLQPLSHNN
+231 QEDGSLQPLPQNN

-254 CMVLQKKQNI
+254 CMVMQNKQNI

-271 PLTEQAKQ
+271 PLTDAAKKA
-279 ILHIEGKTK
+279 LHIEGKTPL
-288 EEIAAL
+288 EISAL

-333 GKLMGSRQPFLHT
+333 AKLMGGKEPFLYT
-346 LAKQVSGIFE
+346 LAKKVGEIFE

-363 QNLLHIEEV
+363 QNLKHIEDV
-372 LKKEEETFLRTL
+372 LKAEETLFLKTL
-384 QTGEEKLAALLGKAQ
+384 QTGEEKLAELLARKGKTLSG
-399 KCLAGEDAF
+399 KDAF

-426 AKGISVDEKAYEQA
+426 AKGIKVDEEGYEKAKEEA
-440 KQAAAAK
+440 SAK
-447 SRSYADEL
+447 SRSYADEF
-455 SKEKVKR
+455 SKEKVKI
-462 LQQLEQDYP
+462 LQGLEQAYP
-471 ATQFIGY
+471 ATVFTGY
-478 DTLTQPARV
+478 DTLAQNARV
-487 LTLLDADLNEVKQL
+487 LTLLNTEFEEVKTL
-501 STEGYA
+501 SGEGYA
-507 IFDKTSF
+507 VFDKTSF

-521 VADTGLVLKDGQ
+521 VGDTGQVLKNGQ
-533 AVAQVTD
+533 TAARILD
-540 VQKPIGKVFLHKVNG
+540 VQKPIGKIFLHKVDG
-555 TLTAGESVVLQVN
+555 TLTAGDEVLLQVN
-568 AALRARAAANHSAI
+568 SEARRRAAANHSAI
-582 HVLNAAL
+582 HVINAAL
-589 RQVFGTGVHQSGSFV
+589 RQVFGDGVHQSGSYV
-604 SPERFRFDY
+604 SPQRLRFDY
-613 TLSKTPSAQEWKQV
+613 TLSKTPTAEEWKKV
-627 WQMVQQAIDDALP
+627 WAIVQQAIDAALP

-677 DKPEEKYSLE
+677 EEPEKKYSLE
-687 LCGGT
+687 LCAGT
-692 HVTNTAQVITVVPL
+692 HVSNTAQIITVVPI

-719 GVAGK
+719 AVAGP
-724 AALDYLKQVNT
+724 AALDYLKGINA
-735 GVEAMAAR
+735 EMEEMAAR

-749 EVAGRLNQILDELK
+749 DVAQRLHALMDELR
-763 EVKKQYTSFRE
+763 EVKKRYTEFRE
-774 KTLAAGGVA
+774 KTLAAGGLSQV
-783 QMTFT
+783 TFT

-793 ALVLQNAEGAQVKE
+793 TLVMQNAEGAQPRE
-807 LRTIA
+807 LRAIA
-812 DTIGQ
+812 DTVSQ
-817 KYEKA
+817 KYDKA
-822 LVVVGTDRDGKR
+822 VIIVTTDREGKR
-834 SFVVKMVG
+834 SFVVKTVG

-847 NAAEVAKQIAQRLN
+847 NALEIAKMIAADLN

-878 DTWQDFARLL
+878 KPWQEFMSSLKETM
-888 QGVL
+888 

>member
-1 MRWVWAGDGFD
+1 
-12 IMNIYSR
+12 
-19 KEDTMKSTEVRN
+19 MKSTEVRN
-31 GFLQFFRAKGLP
+31 GFLQFFHSKGLP
-43 VVPSSTLIPHNDPTL
+43 IIASSPLVPHSDPTL

-76 KRLKNACSCQKCV
+76 KSLKNAATCQKCV

-113 SFGDYFKQE
+113 SFGDYFKKE

-127 WEYLTGVLKI
+127 WEYLTGTLGI

-152 PRDEEAYQAWK
+152 PRDEEAYNTWL
-163 KYVPAE
+163 KYVPKE
-169 RIFELGEADN
+169 RIFELDEADN

-210 ITCGCGRFVEIWNI
+210 ITCNCGRFVEIWNI

-231 QEDGSLQPLSHNN
+231 QEDGSLQPLPHNN

-254 CMVLQKKQNI
+254 CMVMQNKKNI
-264 FETDLFT
+264 FETDLFA
-271 PLTEQAKQ
+271 PLTQEAQK
-279 ILHIEGKTK
+279 ILGISGNTPQEVS
-288 EEIAAL
+288 AL

-333 GKLMGSRQPFLHT
+333 AKLMGSQKPFLYT
-346 LAKQVSGIFE
+346 LAKKVSEIFD

-363 QNLLHIEEV
+363 KNLHHIEDV
-372 LKKEEETFLRTL
+372 LKTEEETFFKTL
-384 QTGEEKLAALLGKAQ
+384 QNGEEKLDALLAKTGKT
-399 KCLAGEDAF
+399 LSGEDAF

-426 AKGISVDEKAYEQA
+426 AKGIKVDEEGYEKAKE
-440 KQAAAAK
+440 AASAK
-447 SRSYADEL
+447 SRSYADEM
-455 SKEKVKR
+455 SKEKVKILQR
-462 LQQLEQDYP
+462 LENTYP
-471 ATQFIGY
+471 ATQFTGY
-478 DTLTQPARV
+478 ETLQQKARV
-487 LTLLDADLNEVKQL
+487 LALLTDEFEEVKSL
-501 STEGYA
+501 NGRGYA
-507 IFDKTSF
+507 VFDQTSF

-521 VADTGLVLKDGQ
+521 VGDSGNIVKDGQ
-533 AVAQVTD
+533 TVAQVLD
-540 VQKPIGKVFLHKVNG
+540 VKKPIGKVFLHRFEGALNV
-555 TLTAGESVVLQVN
+555 GEEVLLCVDKE
-568 AALRARAAANHSAI
+568 ARRRAAANHSAI
-582 HVLNAAL
+582 HVINAAL
-589 RQVFGTGVHQSGSFV
+589 RQVFGDGVHQSGSFV
-604 SPERFRFDY
+604 SPQRLRFDY
-613 TLSKTPSAQEWKQV
+613 TLSKTPTAQEWQKV
-627 WQMVQQAIDDALP
+627 WAIVQQAIDAALP

-677 DKPEEKYSLE
+677 EHPEAKYSLE
-687 LCGGT
+687 LCAGT
-692 HVTNTAQVITVVPL
+692 HVSNTAQIITVVPL

-719 GVAGK
+719 AVAGP
-724 AALDYLKQVNT
+724 AALDYLKGINRE
-735 GVEAMAAR
+735 VEEMAAR

-749 EVAGRLNQILDELK
+749 EVAQRLNTLMDELRD
-763 EVKKQYTSFRE
+763 VKKRYTAFRE
-774 KTLAAGGVA
+774 KTLAAGGVS
-783 QMTFT
+783 QVSFT

-793 ALVLQNAEGAQVKE
+793 TLIMQNAEGAQPRE

-817 KYEKA
+817 KYQKA
-822 LVVVGTDRDGKR
+822 LVIVATDRDGKR

-842 QLPNT
+842 KLDNT
-847 NAAEVAKQIAQRLN
+847 DALQVAKNIAQQLN

-878 DTWQDFARLL
+878 RAWQEFMASVKEGL
-888 QGVL
+888 

>member
-1 MRWVWAGDGFD
+1 
-12 IMNIYSR
+12 
-19 KEDTMKSTEVRN
+19 MKSTEVRN
-31 GFLQFFRAKGLP
+31 GFLQFFHSKGLP
-43 VVPSSTLIPHNDPTL
+43 VIPSSSLIPHSDPTL

-76 KRLKNACSCQKCV
+76 KSLKNAATCQKCV

-113 SFGDYFKQE
+113 SFGDYFKNE

-127 WEYLTGVLKI
+127 WEYLTGVLGI

-152 PRDEEAYQAWK
+152 PRDEEAYNAWL
-163 KYVPAE
+163 KYVPKE

-190 PCTEIYYDF
+190 PCSEIYYDF

-210 ITCGCGRFVEIWNI
+210 ITCDCGRFVEIWNI

-231 QEDGSLQPLSHNN
+231 LEDGSLQPLPQNN

-254 CMVLQKKQNI
+254 CMVMQNKQNI

-271 PLTEQAKQ
+271 PLTDAAKKA
-279 ILHIEGKTK
+279 LHIEGKTPL
-288 EEIAAL
+288 EISAL

-333 GKLMGSRQPFLHT
+333 AKLMGGKEPFLYT
-346 LAKQVSGIFE
+346 LAKKVGEIFE

-363 QNLLHIEEV
+363 QNLKHIEDV
-372 LKKEEETFLRTL
+372 LKAEETLFLKTL
-384 QTGEEKLAALLGKAQ
+384 QTGEEKLAELLARKGKTLSG
-399 KCLAGEDAF
+399 KDAF

-426 AKGISVDEKAYEQA
+426 AKGIKVDEEGYEKAKEEA
-440 KQAAAAK
+440 SAK
-447 SRSYADEL
+447 SRSYADEF
-455 SKEKVKR
+455 SKEKVKI
-462 LQQLEQDYP
+462 LQGLEQAYP
-471 ATQFIGY
+471 ATVFTGY
-478 DTLTQPARV
+478 DTLAQNARV
-487 LTLLDADLNEVKQL
+487 LTLLNTEFEEVKTL
-501 STEGYA
+501 SGEGYA
-507 IFDKTSF
+507 VFDKTSF

-521 VADTGLVLKDGQ
+521 VGDTGQVLKDGQ
-533 AVAQVTD
+533 TAARILD
-540 VQKPIGKVFLHKVNG
+540 VQKPIGKIFLHKVDG
-555 TLTAGESVVLQVN
+555 TLTAGDEVLLQVN
-568 AALRARAAANHSAI
+568 SEARRRAAANHSAI
-582 HVLNAAL
+582 HVINAAL
-589 RQVFGTGVHQSGSFV
+589 RQVFGDGVHQSGSYV
-604 SPERFRFDY
+604 SPQRLRFDY
-613 TLSKTPSAQEWKQV
+613 TLSKTPTAEEWKKV
-627 WQMVQQAIDDALP
+627 WAIVQQAIDAALP

-677 DKPEEKYSLE
+677 EEPEKKYSLE
-687 LCGGT
+687 LCAGT
-692 HVTNTAQVITVVPL
+692 HVSNTAQIITVVPI

-719 GVAGK
+719 AVAGP
-724 AALDYLKQVNT
+724 AALDYLKGINA
-735 GVEAMAAR
+735 EMEEMAAR

-749 EVAGRLNQILDELK
+749 DVAQRLHALMDELR
-763 EVKKQYTSFRE
+763 EVKKRYTEFRE
-774 KTLAAGGVA
+774 KTLAAGGLSQV
-783 QMTFT
+783 TFT

-793 ALVLQNAEGAQVKE
+793 TLVMQNAEGAQPRE
-807 LRTIA
+807 LRAIA
-812 DTIGQ
+812 DTVSQ
-817 KYEKA
+817 KYDKA
-822 LVVVGTDRDGKR
+822 VIIVTTDREGKR
-834 SFVVKMVG
+834 SFVVKTVG

-847 NAAEVAKQIAQRLN
+847 NALEIAKMIAADLN

-878 DTWQDFARLL
+878 KPWQEFMSSLKETM
-888 QGVL
+888 

>member
-1 MRWVWAGDGFD
+1 
-12 IMNIYSR
+12 
-19 KEDTMKSTEVRN
+19 MKSTEVRN
-31 GFLQFFRAKGLP
+31 GFLQFFHSKGLP
-43 VVPSSTLIPHNDPTL
+43 VIPSSSLIPHSDPTL

-76 KRLKNACSCQKCV
+76 KSLKNAATCQKCV

-113 SFGDYFKQE
+113 SFGDYFKNE

-127 WEYLTGVLKI
+127 WEYLTGVLGI

-152 PRDEEAYQAWK
+152 PRDEEAYNAWL
-163 KYVPAE
+163 KYVPKE

-190 PCTEIYYDF
+190 PCSEIYYDF

-210 ITCGCGRFVEIWNI
+210 ITCDCGRFVEIWNI

-231 QEDGSLQPLSHNN
+231 QEDGSLQPLPQNN

-254 CMVLQKKQNI
+254 CMVMQNKQNI

-271 PLTEQAKQ
+271 PLTDAAKEA
-279 ILHIEGKTK
+279 LHIAGKTPL
-288 EEIAAL
+288 EISAL

-333 GKLMGSRQPFLHT
+333 AKLMGGQEPFLYT
-346 LAKQVSGIFE
+346 LAKKVGEIFE

-363 QNLLHIEEV
+363 QNLKHIEDV
-372 LKKEEETFLRTL
+372 LKAEETLFLKTL
-384 QTGEEKLAALLGKAQ
+384 QTGEEKLAELLAKKGKTLSG
-399 KCLAGEDAF
+399 KDAF

-426 AKGISVDEKAYEQA
+426 AKCVTVDEKGYEKA
-440 KQAAAAK
+440 KEEASAK
-447 SRSYADEL
+447 SRSYADEF
-455 SKEKVKR
+455 SKEKVKI
-462 LQQLEQDYP
+462 LQGLEQAYP
-471 ATQFIGY
+471 ATVFTGY
-478 DTLTQPARV
+478 ETLEQSARV
-487 LTLLDADLNEVKQL
+487 LTLLNAEFEEVKTLQG
-501 STEGYA
+501 EGYA
-507 IFDKTSF
+507 VFDKTSF

-521 VADTGLVLKDGQ
+521 VGDRGLALKDGQ
-533 AVAQVTD
+533 PAARVLD
-540 VQKPIGKVFLHKVNG
+540 VQKPIGKIFLHKVDG
-555 TLTAGESVVLQVN
+555 ALSVGDEVLLSVN
-568 AALRARAAANHSAI
+568 KEARRRAAANHSAI
-582 HVLNAAL
+582 HVINAAL
-589 RQVFGTGVHQSGSFV
+589 RQVFGDGVHQSGSYV
-604 SPERFRFDY
+604 SPQRLRFDY
-613 TLSKTPSAQEWKQV
+613 TLSKTPTAEEWKKV
-627 WQMVQQAIDDALP
+627 WAIVQQAIDAALP

-677 DKPEEKYSLE
+677 EEPEKKYSLE
-687 LCGGT
+687 LCAGT
-692 HVTNTAQVITVVPL
+692 HVSNTAQIITVVPI

-719 GVAGK
+719 AVAGP
-724 AALDYLKQVNT
+724 AALDYLKGINA
-735 GVEAMAAR
+735 EMEEMAAR
-743 LTVPVA
+743 LTVPVDD
-749 EVAGRLNQILDELK
+749 VAQRLHALMDELR
-763 EVKKQYTSFRE
+763 EVKKRYMEFRE

-783 QMTFT
+783 QVSFT

-793 ALVLQNAEGAQVKE
+793 TVVMQNAEGAQPRE

-817 KYEKA
+817 KHDNA
-822 LVVVGTDRDGKR
+822 LIIVVSDRDGKR

-842 QLPNT
+842 KLPNT
-847 NAAEVAKQIAQRLN
+847 DALQVAKQIAEELN

-878 DTWQDFARLL
+878 KPWQEFMSSLKETM
-888 QGVL
+888 

>member
-1 MRWVWAGDGFD
+1 
-12 IMNIYSR
+12 
-19 KEDTMKSTEVRN
+19 MKSTEVRN
-31 GFLQFFRAKGLP
+31 GFLQFFHSKGLP
-43 VVPSSTLIPHNDPTL
+43 VIPSSSLIPHSDPTL

-76 KRLKNACSCQKCV
+76 KSLKNAATCQKCV

-113 SFGDYFKQE
+113 SFGDYFKNE

-127 WEYLTGVLKI
+127 WEYLTGVLGI

-152 PRDEEAYQAWK
+152 PRDEEAYNAWL
-163 KYVPAE
+163 KYVPKE

-190 PCTEIYYDF
+190 PCSEIYYDF

-210 ITCGCGRFVEIWNI
+210 ITCDCGRFVEIWNI

-231 QEDGSLQPLSHNN
+231 LEDGSLQPLPQNN

-254 CMVLQKKQNI
+254 CMVMQHKQNI

-271 PLTEQAKQ
+271 PLTDAAKKA
-279 ILHIEGKTK
+279 LHIEGKAPL
-288 EEIAAL
+288 EISAL

-333 GKLMGSRQPFLHT
+333 AKLMGGKEPFLYT
-346 LAKQVSGIFE
+346 LAKKVGEIFE

-363 QNLLHIEEV
+363 QNLKHIEDV
-372 LKKEEETFLRTL
+372 LKAEETLFLKTL
-384 QTGEEKLAALLGKAQ
+384 QTGEEKLAELLARKGKTLSG
-399 KCLAGEDAF
+399 KDAF

-426 AKGISVDEKAYEQA
+426 AKGIKVDEEGYEKAKEEA
-440 KQAAAAK
+440 SAK
-447 SRSYADEL
+447 SRSYADEF
-455 SKEKVKR
+455 SKEKVKI
-462 LQQLEQDYP
+462 LQGLEQAYP
-471 ATQFIGY
+471 ATVFTGY
-478 DTLTQPARV
+478 DTLAQNARV
-487 LTLLDADLNEVKQL
+487 LTLLNTEFEEVKTL
-501 STEGYA
+501 SGEGYA
-507 IFDKTSF
+507 VFDKTSF

-521 VADTGLVLKDGQ
+521 VGDTGLVLKDGQ
-533 AVAQVTD
+533 TAARILD
-540 VQKPIGKVFLHKVNG
+540 VQKPIGKIFLHKVDG
-555 TLTAGESVVLQVN
+555 TLTAGDEVLLQVN
-568 AALRARAAANHSAI
+568 SEARRRAAANHSAI
-582 HVLNAAL
+582 HVINAAL
-589 RQVFGTGVHQSGSFV
+589 RQVFGDGVHQSGSYV
-604 SPERFRFDY
+604 SPQRLRFDY
-613 TLSKTPSAQEWKQV
+613 TLSKTPTAEEWKKV
-627 WQMVQQAIDDALP
+627 WAIVQQAIDAALP

-677 DKPEEKYSLE
+677 EEPEKKYSLE
-687 LCGGT
+687 LCAGT
-692 HVTNTAQVITVVPL
+692 HVSNTAQIITVVPI

-719 GVAGK
+719 AVAGP
-724 AALDYLKQVNT
+724 AALDYLKGINA
-735 GVEAMAAR
+735 EMEEMAAR

-749 EVAGRLNQILDELK
+749 DVAQRLHALMDELR
-763 EVKKQYTSFRE
+763 EVKKRYTEFRE
-774 KTLAAGGVA
+774 KTLAAGGLSQV
-783 QMTFT
+783 TFT

-793 ALVLQNAEGAQVKE
+793 TLVMQNAEGAQPRE
-807 LRTIA
+807 LRAIA
-812 DTIGQ
+812 DTVSQ
-817 KYEKA
+817 KYDKA
-822 LVVVGTDRDGKR
+822 VIIVTTDREGKR
-834 SFVVKMVG
+834 SFVVKTVG

-847 NAAEVAKQIAQRLN
+847 NALEIAKMIAADLN

-878 DTWQDFARLL
+878 KPWQEFMSSLKETM
-888 QGVL
+888 

>member
-1 MRWVWAGDGFD
+1 
-12 IMNIYSR
+12 
-19 KEDTMKSTEVRN
+19 MKSTEVRN
-31 GFLQFFRAKGLP
+31 GFLQFFHSKGLP
-43 VVPSSTLIPHNDPTL
+43 VIPSSSLIPHSDPTL

-76 KRLKNACSCQKCV
+76 KSLKNAATCQKCV

-113 SFGDYFKQE
+113 SFGDYFKNE

-127 WEYLTGVLKI
+127 WEYLTGVLGI

-152 PRDEEAYQAWK
+152 PRDEEAYNAWL
-163 KYVPAE
+163 KYVPKE

-190 PCTEIYYDF
+190 PCSEIYYDF

-210 ITCGCGRFVEIWNI
+210 ITCDCGRFVEIWNI

-231 QEDGSLQPLSHNN
+231 LEDGSLQPLPQNN

-254 CMVLQKKQNI
+254 CMVMQHKQNI

-271 PLTEQAKQ
+271 PLTDAAKKA
-279 ILHIEGKTK
+279 LHIEGKTPL
-288 EEIAAL
+288 EISAL

-333 GKLMGSRQPFLHT
+333 AKLMGGKEPFLYT
-346 LAKQVSGIFE
+346 LAKKVGEIFE

-363 QNLLHIEEV
+363 QNLKHIEDV
-372 LKKEEETFLRTL
+372 LKAEETLFLKTL
-384 QTGEEKLAALLGKAQ
+384 QTGEEKLAELLARKGKTLSG
-399 KCLAGEDAF
+399 KDAF

-426 AKGISVDEKAYEQA
+426 AKGIKVDEEGYEKAKEEA
-440 KQAAAAK
+440 SAK
-447 SRSYADEL
+447 SRSYADEF
-455 SKEKVKR
+455 SKEKVKT
-462 LQQLEQDYP
+462 LQGLEQAYP
-471 ATQFIGY
+471 ATVFTGY
-478 DTLTQPARV
+478 DTLAQNARV
-487 LTLLDADLNEVKQL
+487 LTLLNTEFEEVKTL
-501 STEGYA
+501 SGEGYA
-507 IFDKTSF
+507 VFDKTSF

-521 VADTGLVLKDGQ
+521 VGDTGQVLKDGQ
-533 AVAQVTD
+533 TAARILD
-540 VQKPIGKVFLHKVNG
+540 VQKPIGKIFLHKVDG
-555 TLTAGESVVLQVN
+555 TLTAGDEVLLQVN
-568 AALRARAAANHSAI
+568 SQARRRAAANHSAI
-582 HVLNAAL
+582 HVINAAL
-589 RQVFGTGVHQSGSFV
+589 RQVFGDGVHQSGSYV
-604 SPERFRFDY
+604 SPQRLRFDY
-613 TLSKTPSAQEWKQV
+613 TLSKTPTAEEWKKV
-627 WQMVQQAIDDALP
+627 WAIVQQAIDAALP

-677 DKPEEKYSLE
+677 EEPEKKYSLE
-687 LCGGT
+687 LCAGT
-692 HVTNTAQVITVVPL
+692 HVSNTAQIITVVPI

-719 GVAGK
+719 AVAGP
-724 AALDYLKQVNT
+724 AALDYLKGINA
-735 GVEAMAAR
+735 EMEEMAAR

-749 EVAGRLNQILDELK
+749 DVAQRLHALMDELR
-763 EVKKQYTSFRE
+763 EVKKRYTEFRE
-774 KTLAAGGVA
+774 KTLAAGGLSQV
-783 QMTFT
+783 TFT

-793 ALVLQNAEGAQVKE
+793 TLVMQNAEGAQPRE
-807 LRTIA
+807 LRAIA
-812 DTIGQ
+812 DTVSQ
-817 KYEKA
+817 KYDKA
-822 LVVVGTDRDGKR
+822 VIIVTTDREGKR
-834 SFVVKMVG
+834 SFVVKTVG

-847 NAAEVAKQIAQRLN
+847 NALEIAKMIAADLN

-878 DTWQDFARLL
+878 KPWQEFMSSLKETM
-888 QGVL
+888 

>member
-1 MRWVWAGDGFD
+1 
-12 IMNIYSR
+12 
-19 KEDTMKSTEVRN
+19 MKSTEVRN
-31 GFLQFFRAKGLP
+31 GFLQFFHSKGLP
-43 VVPSSTLIPHNDPTL
+43 VIPSSSLIPHSDPTL

-76 KRLKNACSCQKCV
+76 KSLKNAATCQKCV

-113 SFGDYFKQE
+113 SFGDYFKNE

-127 WEYLTGVLKI
+127 WEYLTGVLGI

-152 PRDEEAYQAWK
+152 PRDEEAYNAWL
-163 KYVPAE
+163 KYVPKE

-190 PCTEIYYDF
+190 PCSEIYYDF

-210 ITCGCGRFVEIWNI
+210 ITCDCGRFVEIWNI

-231 QEDGSLQPLSHNN
+231 QEDGSLQPLPQNN

-254 CMVLQKKQNI
+254 CMVMQNKQNI

-271 PLTEQAKQ
+271 PLTDAAKKA
-279 ILHIEGKTK
+279 LHIEGKTPL
-288 EEIAAL
+288 EISAL

-333 GKLMGSRQPFLHT
+333 AKLMGGKEPFLYT
-346 LAKQVSGIFE
+346 LAKKVGEIFE

-363 QNLLHIEEV
+363 QNLKHIEDV
-372 LKKEEETFLRTL
+372 LKAEETLFLKTL
-384 QTGEEKLAALLGKAQ
+384 QTGEEKLAELLARKGKTLSG
-399 KCLAGEDAF
+399 KDAF

-426 AKGISVDEKAYEQA
+426 AKGIKVDEEGYEKAKEEA
-440 KQAAAAK
+440 SAK
-447 SRSYADEL
+447 SRSYADEF
-455 SKEKVKR
+455 SKEKVKI
-462 LQQLEQDYP
+462 LQGLEQAYP
-471 ATQFIGY
+471 ATVFTGY
-478 DTLTQPARV
+478 DTLAQNARV
-487 LTLLDADLNEVKQL
+487 LTLLNTEFEEVKTL
-501 STEGYA
+501 SGEGYA
-507 IFDKTSF
+507 VFDKTSF

-521 VADTGLVLKDGQ
+521 VGDTGQVLKDDQ
-533 AVAQVTD
+533 TAARILD
-540 VQKPIGKVFLHKVNG
+540 VQKPIGKIFLHKVDG
-555 TLTAGESVVLQVN
+555 TLTAGDEVLLQVN
-568 AALRARAAANHSAI
+568 SEARRRAAANHSAI
-582 HVLNAAL
+582 HVINAAL
-589 RQVFGTGVHQSGSFV
+589 RQVFGDGVHQSGSYV
-604 SPERFRFDY
+604 SPQRLRFDY
-613 TLSKTPSAQEWKQV
+613 TLSKTPTAEEWKKV
-627 WQMVQQAIDDALP
+627 WAIVQQAIDAALP

-677 DKPEEKYSLE
+677 EEPEKKYSLE
-687 LCGGT
+687 LCAGT
-692 HVTNTAQVITVVPL
+692 HVSNTAQIITVVPI

-719 GVAGK
+719 AVAGP
-724 AALDYLKQVNT
+724 AALDYLKGINA
-735 GVEAMAAR
+735 EMEEMAAR

-749 EVAGRLNQILDELK
+749 DVAQRLHALMDELR
-763 EVKKQYTSFRE
+763 EVKKRYTEFRE
-774 KTLAAGGVA
+774 KTLAAGGLSQV
-783 QMTFT
+783 TFT

-793 ALVLQNAEGAQVKE
+793 TLVMQNAEGAQPRE
-807 LRTIA
+807 LRAIA
-812 DTIGQ
+812 DTVSQ
-817 KYEKA
+817 KYDKA
-822 LVVVGTDRDGKR
+822 VIIVTTDREGKR
-834 SFVVKMVG
+834 SFVVKTVG

-847 NAAEVAKQIAQRLN
+847 NALEIAKMIAADLN

-878 DTWQDFARLL
+878 KPWQEFMSSLKETM
-888 QGVL
+888 

>member
-1 MRWVWAGDGFD
+1 M
-12 IMNIYSR
+12 
-19 KEDTMKSTEVRN
+19 MKSTEIRN
-31 GFLQFFRAKGLP
+31 GFLDFFKSKGLP
-43 VVPSSTLIPHNDPTL
+43 VKPSSPLVPHSDPTL

-71 FMGID
+71 FLGID
-76 KRLKNACSCQKCV
+76 KSLKNAATCQKCV

-113 SFGDYFKQE
+113 SFGDYFKKE

-127 WEYLTGVLKI
+127 WEYLTGTLGL
-137 SPDKLYVSIYKGGIA
+137 PADKLYVSIYKGGIA
-152 PRDEEAYQAWK
+152 PRDEEAYQAWLQ
-163 KYVPAE
+163 YVPKE
-169 RIFELGEADN
+169 RIFELDEADN

-210 ITCGCGRFVEIWNI
+210 ITCDCGRFVEIWNV

-231 QEDGSLQPLSHNN
+231 QEDGSLQPLPQNN

-254 CMVLQKKQNI
+254 CMAMQNKQNI

-271 PLTEQAKQ
+271 PLTDEAKK
-279 ILHIEGKTK
+279 ILNIQGRTK
-288 EEIAAL
+288 QEISAL

-333 GKLMGSRQPFLHT
+333 AKLMGSEKPFLYT
-346 LAKQVSGIFE
+346 LAQKVSEIFD

-363 QNLLHIEEV
+363 KNLSHIEDV
-372 LKKEEETFLRTL
+372 LKTEEETFFKTL
-384 QTGEEKLAALLGKAQ
+384 QNGEEKLEALLAKTKGTLSGQ
-399 KCLAGEDAF
+399 DAF

-420 TREIAA
+420 TREIAS
-426 AKGISVDEKAYEQA
+426 AKGIKVDEAGYEKAKE
-440 KQAAAAK
+440 AASAK
-447 SRSYADEL
+447 SRSYADEF
-455 SKEKVKR
+455 SKEKVKV
-462 LQQLEQDYP
+462 LQTLENTLP
-471 ATQFIGY
+471 ATRFTGY
-478 DTLTQPARV
+478 ETLTQTARA
-487 LTLLDADLNEVKQL
+487 LTLLNKEFEEVKTL
-501 STEGYA
+501 NGEGYA
-507 IFDKTSF
+507 VFDATSF

-521 VADTGLVLKDGQ
+521 VADEGVILKDGKET
-533 AVAQVTD
+533 ARVLD
-540 VQKPIGKVFLHKVNG
+540 VQKPLGHVFLHKIDG
-555 TLTAGESVVLQVN
+555 SLSAGEEVTLSVN
-568 AALRARAAANHSAI
+568 ADARSRAAANHSAI
-582 HVLNAAL
+582 HLINAAL
-589 RQVFGTGVHQSGSFV
+589 RQVFGSGVHQSGSFV
-604 SPERFRFDY
+604 SPQRFRFDY
-613 TLSKTPSAQEWKQV
+613 TLSKTPTADEWKKV
-627 WQMVQQAIDDALP
+627 WDIVQGAIDAALP
-640 VACQERPLKDAAKLG
+640 VACQERPLKDASRLG

-677 DKPEEKYSLE
+677 DEPEKKYSLE

-692 HVTNTAQVITVVPL
+692 HVSNTAQVITVVPL

-719 GVAGK
+719 GAAGK
-724 AALDYLKQVNT
+724 AALDYLKQVHAQAET
-735 GVEAMAAR
+735 MAAR

-749 EVAGRLNQILDELK
+749 DVAARLNQILDELR
-763 EVKKQYTSFRE
+763 EVKKRYSAFRE

-783 QMTFT
+783 QVAFT

-793 ALVLQNAEGAQVKE
+793 TLVMQNAEGAQPRE
-807 LRTIA
+807 LRAIA

-817 KYEKA
+817 KHEKA
-822 LVVVGTDRDGKR
+822 LVIVSTDKDGKR

-842 QLPNT
+842 SLPNT
-847 NAAEVAKQIAQRLN
+847 DALQVAKHIAAALN
-861 GRAGGRPDFAQG
+861 GRAGGRTDFAQG

-878 DTWQDFARLL
+878 KPWQEFISSLKDSL
-888 QGVL
+888 

>member
-1 MRWVWAGDGFD
+1 
-12 IMNIYSR
+12 
-19 KEDTMKSTEVRN
+19 MKSTEVRN
-31 GFLQFFRAKGLP
+31 SFLQFFHSKGLP
-43 VVPSSTLIPHNDPTL
+43 VIPSSPLIPRSDPTL

-76 KRLKNACSCQKCV
+76 KSLKNAATCQKCV

-127 WEYLTGVLKI
+127 WQYLTETLGI
-137 SPDKLYVSIYKGGIA
+137 SPDKLYVSVYKGGIA
-152 PRDEEAYQAWK
+152 PRDEEAYEAWR
-163 KYVPAE
+163 KYVPEE

-190 PCTEIYYDF
+190 PCSEIYYDF

-231 QEDGSLQPLSHNN
+231 QEDGSLRPLPQNN

-254 CMVLQKKQNI
+254 CMVMQGKQNI
-264 FETDLFT
+264 FETDLFA
-271 PLTEQAKQ
+271 PLTEAAQK
-279 ILHIEGKTK
+279 ILALSGETAA
-288 EEIAAL
+288 EISAL

-333 GKLMGSRQPFLHT
+333 GKLMGGKEPFLYM
-346 LAKQVSGIFE
+346 LAPKVGEIFE

-363 QNLLHIEEV
+363 KNLNHIKDV
-372 LKKEEETFLRTL
+372 LKTEEALFLKTL
-384 QTGEEKLAALLGKAQ
+384 QTGEEKLAELLAKKGKVLSG
-399 KCLAGEDAF
+399 KDAF

-426 AKGISVDEKAYEQA
+426 AKGITVDEKAYERA
-440 KQAAAAK
+440 KEEASAK
-447 SRSYADEL
+447 SRSYADEF
-455 SKEKVKR
+455 SKEKVKILQR
-462 LQQLEQDYP
+462 LETTYP
-471 ATQFIGY
+471 ATVFTGY
-478 DTLTQPARV
+478 DGLEQSARI
-487 LTLLDADLNEVKQL
+487 LTLLNGAFEEVPAL
-501 STEGYA
+501 EGEGYA
-507 IFDKTSF
+507 VFDKTSF

-521 VADTGLVLKDGQ
+521 VGDIGLIIKDGQ
-533 AVAQVTD
+533 SVARVLD
-540 VQKPIGKVFLHKVNG
+540 VQKPIGKIFLHKVDG
-555 TLTAGESVVLQVN
+555 FLHAGEDVILSVDKE
-568 AALRARAAANHSAI
+568 ARRRAAANHSAI
-582 HVLNAAL
+582 HVINAAL
-589 RQVFGTGVHQSGSFV
+589 RQVFGDGVHQSGSYV
-604 SPERFRFDY
+604 SPKRLRFDY
-613 TLSKTPSAQEWKQV
+613 TLSKTPTKDEWASV
-627 WQMVQQAIDDALP
+627 WRIVQQAIDASLP
-640 VACQERPLKDAAKLG
+640 VSCQERPLKDAAKLG

-677 DKPEEKYSLE
+677 DEPEKKYSLE
-687 LCGGT
+687 LCAGT
-692 HVTNTAQVITVVPL
+692 HVRNTAQIMTVVPL

-719 GVAGK
+719 AVAGP
-724 AALDYLKQVNT
+724 AALDYLKEINA
-735 GVEAMAAR
+735 EMEHMAAR

-749 EVAGRLNQILDELK
+749 EVAQRLHALMDELR
-763 EVKKQYTSFRE
+763 EVKKGYMEFRE

-783 QMTFT
+783 QVSFT

-793 ALVLQNAEGAQVKE
+793 TVVMQNADGAQPRE
-807 LRTIA
+807 LRNIA

-817 KYEKA
+817 KYDKA
-822 LVVVGTDRDGKR
+822 LIIVAADRDGKR

-842 QLPNT
+842 QLPN
-847 NAAEVAKQIAQRLN
+847 ADALQVAKQIAAELN

-878 DTWQDFARLL
+878 RPWREFMASL
-888 QGVL
+888 QENM